1 MNEKLLKERFNGL
14 KEEEQ
19 KTVMEAV
26 AQAYGCDF
34 EGMTTFCKWGVQTK
48 TGVFSKDNRR
58 FVFVAGEC
66 ATLGWE
72 DFAEGLDEE
81 SRADLEQALKSFG
94 VCDVREFLSQCTTG
108 VRQKNI
114 APMLVQ
120 CEPEPVM
127 GTRTYSQLKTWLAV
141 NGYSLPTA
149 DEWEYLCGGGT
160 RFLFPWGDS
169 FPYGMRLKYYEDD
182 TQRERMSSLGEYPM
196 ETPNFLGVVIGYDP
210 CKAELVHDIMKA
222 VKGGDG
228 GSSIEST
235 GSAFL
240 GYLPCS
246 PYFSLDYGMGEQEA
260 LISSKEV
267 FRRIIR
273 IDKEIEAAYELNCT
287 DWKSNPALDVLSD
300 EEYFANL
307 CANVYDDIYQLMAEK
322 KYLEAIGLLD
332 TKIKNTPDVAGL
344 YIVRA
349 KAYQLLGNP
358 LKVNQ
363 DISRAIELEPDDI
376 MLRRTRIGFGAT
388 SKQRKERNIADITH
402 LLQID
407 ADNQYYYYIRRAW
420 EYRRLENFEEAIA
433 DIARVP
439 KEVRL
444 KVCDGAYL
452 IKVLREAGCDLS
464 RLDEQDFVQEKEKQD
479 EEKTRAQRE
488 LEQVRREAQEREQQ
502 AKQTQ
507 LEKEKVLRQ
516 QEEKERR
523 RIELE
528 EKLGPRMAKIKYI
541 CDAMKER
548 TGVDALQV
556 KIDTTQFPTLFGSK
570 FGGTPYWDTD
580 KEYPCAASG
589 QRLLLLAQFNLD
601 KINEEGLNAG
611 GRLPKSGMLQFF
623 IEDSEVYGMDF
634 EDATSQKNFRVVYHP
649 VIRYDILKT
658 DMEFFNEL
666 SETAGNTAGADSTPL
681 SGEYAVRL
689 EVKRAFMGTS
699 DYRFNQI
706 FTQIANEYGFVFEN
720 PDSGVN
726 SLSDEEWQF
735 IDDEMKSEGHW
746 LLGYPFFTQA
756 DPRREQKYEWFD
768 VLLFQMDSDYEGE
781 TYRILWGDVGVGNFF
796 INSGA
801 LEEGDF
807 GRILYNWDCC

>member
-1 MNEKLLKERFNGL
+1 MNEKLLKERFSGL

-19 KTVMEAV
+19 NTVMEAV

-34 EGMTTFCKWGVQTK
+34 EGMATFCKWGVQIK
-48 TGVFSKDNRR
+48 TGVFTKDNRK

-81 SRADLEQALKSFG
+81 SSADLEEALKTFD

-120 CEPEPVM
+120 CEPETVM

-169 FPYGMRLKYYEDD
+169 FPYGMRLKYYEGDMEKE
-182 TQRERMSSLGEYPM
+182 QMASFGEYPM

-210 CKAELVHDIMKA
+210 CKVELVHDIMKA

-228 GSSIEST
+228 GSGIKST

-246 PYFSLDYGMGEQEA
+246 PYFSLDYGIGEQEA
-260 LISSKEV
+260 LISAKEV

-273 IDKEIEAAYELNCT
+273 IDKEIEAASELNCT
-287 DWKSNPALDVLSD
+287 DWKSNPTLDALSD

-307 CANVYDDIYQLMAEK
+307 CANVYDDVYQLMAEK

-332 TKIKNTPDVAGL
+332 TKIRNTPDVAGL

-376 MLRRTRIGFGAT
+376 MLRRARIGFGAT

-407 ADNQYYYYIRRAW
+407 ADNQYYYYMRRAW
-420 EYRRLENFEEAIA
+420 EYRRLESYEEAIA
-433 DIARVP
+433 DIASVP
-439 KEVRL
+439 KEARL

-464 RLDEQDFVQEKEKQD
+464 RLDGQDFVQENEKQD
-479 EEKTRAQRE
+479 
-488 LEQVRREAQEREQQ
+488 
-502 AKQTQ
+502 
-507 LEKEKVLRQ
+507 
-516 QEEKERR
+516 EEKERR

-541 CDAMKER
+541 CDAIKER

-634 EDATSQKNFRVVYHP
+634 EDGTSQKNFRVVYHP

-666 SETAGNTAGADSTPL
+666 SETVGNTAGADSTPL

-706 FTQIANEYGFVFEN
+706 FTQIAKEYGFVFEN

-756 DPRREQKYEWFD
+756 DPRCEHKYELFD
-768 VLLFQMDSDYEGE
+768 VLLFQMDSDEEGK

-796 INSGA
+796 INSRA